1 MELLAVDREDR
12 DDGIVVRVKGDI
24 DSGTVGEL
32 VTELT
37 TALDLASTHPARLV
51 VVDLQAV
58 NFFGSAGLNA
68 VLNCHDQ
75 GAAAGTSVRLVANHA
90 EVVRPIEVTNLDRV
104 LDVYPALADA
114 LRAPDTDKQL

>member
-1 MELLAVDREDR
+1 MEVLAVHREHD
-12 DDGIVVRVKGDI
+12 DDGIVVQVKGDI
-24 DSGTVGEL
+24 DSATVGEL

-37 TALDLASTHPARLV
+37 TALDLASTHPARVL
-51 VVDLQAV
+51 VVDLQQV

-68 VLNCHDQ
+68 VLNCHEQ

-104 LDVYPALADA
+104 LDLYPSLADA
-114 LRAPDTDKQL
+114 LRSRDTDKQA

>member
-1 MELLAVDREDR
+1 MEALAVNHEHD

-24 DSGTVGEL
+24 DSGTIGEL

-37 TALDLASTHPARLV
+37 TALNLASTHPARLL
-51 VVDLQAV
+51 VVDLQEV

-75 GAAAGTSVRLVANHA
+75 GAATGTSVRLVANRA

-104 LDVYPALADA
+104 LDLYPTLADA
-114 LRAPDTDKQL
+114 LRSRDTDKQA

>member
-1 MELLAVDREDR
+1 MEALTVHREHD

-24 DSGTVGEL
+24 DSGTVGDL

-37 TALDLASTHPARLV
+37 TALNLASTHPARLL

-58 NFFGSAGLNA
+58 TFFGSAGLNA

-90 EVVRPIEVTNLDRV
+90 EVVRPIEVTNLDGV
-104 LDVYPALADA
+104 LDVYPTLDDA
-114 LRAPDTDKQL
+114 LRSPEPDNQA

>member
-1 MELLAVDREDR
+1 MEALAIHREHD

-32 VTELT
+32 VSELA
-37 TALDLASTHPARLV
+37 TALNLASTHPARLL
-51 VVDLQAV
+51 VVDLQGV
-58 NFFGSAGLNA
+58 TFFGSAGLNA

-90 EVVRPIEVTNLDRV
+90 EVVRPIEVTNLDGV
-104 LDVYPALADA
+104 LDLYPTLDDA
-114 LRAPDTDKQL
+114 LRSPEPDKKA

>member
-1 MELLAVDREDR
+1 MEALAIHCQQG
-12 DDGIVVRVKGDI
+12 DDGIVVRVKGEI

-37 TALDLASTHPARLV
+37 TALEVASTHPARLL

-58 NFFGSAGLNA
+58 TFFGSAGLNA
-68 VLNCHDQ
+68 VLNCRDQ
-75 GAAAGTSVRLVANHA
+75 AAAAGTSVRLVANHA

-104 LDVYPALADA
+104 LDLYPTLDDA
-114 LRAPDTDKQL
+114 LHSTAPDNQA

>member
-1 MELLAVDREDR
+1 MEALAIHREHD

-32 VTELT
+32 VTELA
-37 TALDLASTHPARLV
+37 TALNLASTRPARLL
-51 VVDLQAV
+51 VVDLQGV
-58 NFFGSAGLNA
+58 TFFGSAGLNA

-90 EVVRPIEVTNLDRV
+90 EVVRPIEVTNLEGV
-104 LDVYPALADA
+104 LDLYPTLDDA
-114 LRAPDTDKQL
+114 LRSAEPDKQA